1 MTLRIDTIALDS
13 RVLLAPMA
21 GITDLPFRRL
31 VKGFGAGLV
40 VSEMIA
46 SKAMMHGSVRTLRMS
61 AHTPEE
67 QPMAVQLAGCDGAEM
82 AEAARLCQ
90 GLGARIIDINMGCPA
105 KKVTKGAAGAA
116 LMRDEVL
123 AGRILTAVVEAVSVP
138 VTLKMR
144 TGWNEHR
151 RNAPRLARIAQD
163 CGIKAVT
170 VHGRTRCQFYQGEA
184 DWKFIGEVKKAVQ
197 IPVIGNGDVR
207 CGEDASRMLKISG
220 ADGVMVG
227 RGAYGRPWVINQI
240 DHYLRSGH
248 HLPDPSL
255 NEKMKIL
262 LRHYED
268 MLMCYGRDIG
278 IRAARKHVGWYSK
291 GLPGSA
297 EFRADVMRVQD
308 VETVKS
314 MIRDFYSRVIDRHAA

>member
-1 MTLRIDTIALDS
+1 MTLRVDTICLDS

-31 VKGFGAGLV
+31 VKSFGAGLV

-61 AHTPEE
+61 THAPEE
-67 QPMAVQLAGCDGAEM
+67 QPMAVQLAGCDAEDM
-82 AEAARLCQ
+82 SEAARLSESA
-90 GLGARIIDINMGCPA
+90 GARIIDINMGCPA

-116 LMRDEVL
+116 LMRDESL
-123 AGRILTAVVEAVSVP
+123 AGRILTAVVNAVSVP

-144 TGWNEHR
+144 TGWNDDH
-151 RNAPRLARIAQD
+151 RNAPQLARIAQD

-170 VHGRTRCQFYQGEA
+170 VHGRTRCQFYQGGA
-184 DWKFIGEVKKAVQ
+184 DWQFIGKVKQSVQ

-207 CGEDASRMLKISG
+207 CGEDAERMLKASG

-227 RGAYGRPWVINQI
+227 RAAYGRPWLINQI
-240 DHYLRSGH
+240 DHYLRTGQ
-248 HLPDPSL
+248 HLADPSL
-255 NEKMKIL
+255 NEQMQTL

-268 MLMCYGRDIG
+268 MLICYGREIG
-278 IRAARKHVGWYSK
+278 LRAARKHVGWYSK
-291 GLPGSA
+291 GLPESA
-297 EFRADVMRVQD
+297 EFRATVMRLAD
-308 VETVKS
+308 PEGVKA
-314 MIRDFYSRVIDRHAA
+314 MIRDFSRP

>member
-1 MTLRIDTIALDS
+1 MTLWIDTICLDS
-13 RVLLAPMA
+13 PVLLAPMA

-31 VKGFGAGLV
+31 VKSFGAGLV

-46 SKAMMHGSVRTLRMS
+46 SKAMMHGSVRTSRMS

-67 QPMAVQLAGCDGAEM
+67 QPMAVQLAGCDAEDM
-82 AEAARLCQ
+82 TEAARLSESA
-90 GLGARIIDINMGCPA
+90 GARIIDINMGCPA

-116 LMRDEVL
+116 LMRDEGL
-123 AGRILTAVVEAVSVP
+123 AGRILTAVVKAVSVP

-144 TGWNEHR
+144 TGWNEHD

-170 VHGRTRCQFYQGEA
+170 VHGRTRCQFYQGES
-184 DWKFIGEVKKAVQ
+184 DWNFIGEVKQAVQ

-207 CGEDASRMLKISG
+207 CGEDAERMLKESG
-220 ADGVMVG
+220 VDGVMVG
-227 RGAYGRPWVINQI
+227 RGAYGRPWLINKI
-240 DHYLRSGH
+240 DHYLRTGQ

-255 NEKMKIL
+255 AEQMQTL

-268 MLMCYGRDIG
+268 MLNCYGREIG
-278 IRAARKHVGWYSK
+278 MRAARKHVGWYSK

-297 EFRADVMRVQD
+297 EFRARVMRVPD
-308 VETVKS
+308 PETVKV
-314 MIRDFYSRVIDRHAA
+314 MIRDFYLPIIDREAA

>member
-1 MTLRIDTIALDS
+1 VTLRVDTICLDS

-21 GITDLPFRRL
+21 GVSDLPFRRL
-31 VKGFGAGLV
+31 VKSFGAGLV

-46 SKAMMHGSVRTLRMS
+46 SKAMMYGSVRTLRMS
-61 AHTPEE
+61 AHAPEE
-67 QPMAVQLAGCDGAEM
+67 QPMAVQLAGCDTEEM
-82 AEAARLCQ
+82 AEAARLSE
-90 GLGARIIDINMGCPA
+90 GAGAQIIDINMGCPA

-116 LMRDEVL
+116 LMRDERL

-144 TGWNEHR
+144 TGWNDHN
-151 RNAPRLARIAQD
+151 RNAPKLARVAQD

-184 DWKFIGEVKKAVQ
+184 DWKFIGEVKQAVQ

-207 CGEDASRMLKISG
+207 CGEDAERMLMASG

-227 RGAYGRPWVINQI
+227 RAAYGRPWLINQI
-240 DHYLRSGH
+240 DHYLRTGK
-248 HLPDPSL
+248 HLADPSL
-255 NEKMKIL
+255 NEQMQTL

-268 MLMCYGRDIG
+268 MLICYGREIG
-278 IRAARKHVGWYSK
+278 TRAARKHVGWYSK
-291 GLPGSA
+291 GLPESA
-297 EFRADVMRVQD
+297 EFRAKVMRLGDPEV
-308 VETVKS
+308 VKAS
-314 MIRDFYSRVIDRHAA
+314 IQDFYLPMIDRNAA